1 MVLMST
7 FALVIAPLALALV
20 FTVAGVA
27 KVTTES
33 QEKVTGAR
41 LEGPGVPALVNNAWV
56 RRLHPWGEI
65 LVAVGLLAPWPMGLV
80 AAVAALALCLFY
92 TWLVAAVLRA
102 GEPQECACFGR
113 FGRGPATRWDLV
125 RNVGLVALGAGAV
138 VFAATGRS
146 VPSDLLAFGAGDW
159 WWFAAVVVAAAVPF
173 AWRLAAGRPGS
184 ARGGND
190 GAIGVG
196 TPAEVQ
202 ETAPAPVR
210 HLLSERPAPASLDE
224 AQPED
229 LTGVP
234 LPKVMVRPAGSEAL
248 RGLRQALEGRATLL
262 ILMRPSCRA
271 CDEVLAELDDWRAA
285 FGDRVAVRLLVS
297 REPERFAT
305 EHPEVAD
312 LVLED
317 ESLAIQ
323 QLLGVRYTPSALLV
337 APDGSIAAGPTT
349 GAEYISALAGVVADS
364 VPS

>member
-1 MVLMST
+1 M
-7 FALVIAPLALALV
+7 
-20 FTVAGVA
+20 
-27 KVTTES
+27 
-33 QEKVTGAR
+33 
-41 LEGPGVPALVNNAWV
+41 PALVNNAWV

-65 LVAVGLLAPWPMGLV
+65 LVAVGLVAPWPIGLV

-125 RNVGLVALGAGAV
+125 RNICLVVLGAGAV

-146 VPSDLLAFGAGDW
+146 VPSDLLAFGADDW

-173 AWRLAAGRPGS
+173 AWRLATGRPGS
-184 ARGGND
+184 ASSEAAVATGD
-190 GAIGVG
+190 GSTTEAQG
-196 TPAEVQ
+196 AD
-202 ETAPAPVR
+202 PAPVR
-210 HLLSERPAPASLDE
+210 YLLSERPTPASLDE

-248 RGLRQALEGRATLL
+248 RGLRQSLEGRATLL

-271 CDEVLAELDDWRAA
+271 CEEVLAELDVWRAA

-297 REPERFAT
+297 REPERFTAD
-305 EHPEVAD
+305 HPEVAD
-312 LVLED
+312 LVLAD

-323 QLLGVRYTPSALLV
+323 ALLGVRYTPSALLV